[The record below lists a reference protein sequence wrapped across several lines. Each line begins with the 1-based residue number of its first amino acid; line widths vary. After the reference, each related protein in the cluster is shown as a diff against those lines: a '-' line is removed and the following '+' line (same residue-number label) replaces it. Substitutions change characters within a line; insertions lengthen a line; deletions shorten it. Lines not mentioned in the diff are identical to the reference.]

1 MTPHG
6 RLFLVLA
13 SATLFSCVQSSGG
26 ASGTPARG
34 DALSRVA
41 LQTELGEIVIEVDSR
56 NAPGTAE
63 NFFYYV
69 DGGLYDQGH
78 FHRTVTPDNQTTD
91 EVRIEI
97 IQAEIN
103 QDRLDQRLP
112 AIPLERTSD
121 TGLRHVN
128 GTVSMARGGPD
139 SATSSFFICIG
150 DQPSLD
156 YGGQRNADGQG
167 FAAFGQVV
175 SGMDIVLRIQNSAR
189 EEQRLTPRIAIISA
203 KRVQ

>member
-1 MTPHG
+1 MRAAEP
-6 RLFLVLA
+6 
-13 SATLFSCVQSSGG
+13 S
-26 ASGTPARG
+26 
-34 DALSRVA
+34 D
-41 LQTELGEIVIEVDSR
+41 EIRIEV
-56 NAPGTAE
+56 
-63 NFFYYV
+63 
-69 DGGLYDQGH
+69 
-78 FHRTVTPDNQTTD
+78 
-91 EVRIEI
+91 
-97 IQAEIN
+97 IQADIN
-103 QDRLDQRLP
+103 QGRLDQRLP
-112 AIPLERTSD
+112 AIPLERTND

-128 GTVSMARGGPD
+128 GTVSMARGGAD

-150 DQPSLD
+150 DQPALD